1 MTAAAPGMCPRS
13 SLSLSLSPAWLHCT
27 RALRPPLPSPLLF
40 LFLLRP
46 LLGNITKF
54 IVVLLANARPWR
66 QAIADSHP
74 SHSRLPADTAVA
86 EDSTAPDSKLAA
98 EPPHAVR
105 FASVNQEIE
114 PDNSAQSQPEPLGA
128 PTAAN
133 NLDPNAKDE
142 LRSLSISL
150 QDTRLQESR
159 LRHFAFEPV
168 SLPASRVNSRDNTI
182 SSTTSPSGSP
192 QVSVMQS
199 PPLTPAATHSRESK
213 TTTESKPTKID
224 PSLVTPEIS
233 DSSVHAGK
241 QPPPPSTRPSS
252 TEIAAKQSTG
262 HSDSSQSAKDQ
273 EKQGKPRFY
282 LGPSAD
288 GNSQD
293 ESPPMTPRHEHGW
306 ATPPGGASGTITPI
320 GEPNDPYARNKR
332 PMPNR
337 NLSQLDQRF
346 IFSGLDSKRRAHNS
360 SGSYSSLNGPA
371 ASGTSDGRN
380 SLNDK
385 RPSFFSGN
393 KKDAHGHR
401 HNDSLDGKSHGSMSE
416 LKRFF
421 RMGHKHKRGESP
433 SGVSKKSTKSSA
445 NGKGSSH
452 QIAPTSVP
460 FADDHGLQSKYGKL
474 GRVLGS
480 GAGGSVRLLKRSS
493 DGVTFA
499 VKQFRDRHSW
509 ETEKEYSKK
518 VTAEFCIGSTLH
530 HGNIIE
536 TLDIIQ
542 EGGHWYEVMEYAPF
556 DLFAI
561 VMTGKMSKEEIAC
574 SFKQILSGV
583 SYLHAM
589 GLAHRDLKLDNV
601 VVNEHG
607 IMKLIDFGSAV
618 VFRYPFENDT
628 VLASGIV
635 GSDPYLAPE
644 VYDEKKYDPRPT
656 DIWSLA
662 IIFCCMT
669 LRRFPW
675 KQPRVT
681 DNSYKLFVSAPTPG
695 TPVPDSHPRRADQ
708 RAKSTA
714 DLPAMAGETKP
725 ADAGHQHNH
734 HRQDSQGYPF
744 PRSEPVT
751 RDESSPYQSSK
762 PSPAQ
767 TSQPQEQSPRPQA
780 SSQPTGE
787 APEKPKSRET
797 TSKEAPPLPQGT
809 TATTTGQRQEVIKGP
824 WRLLRILPRES
835 RYIIGRMLKVNP
847 KERAT
852 LDEVMADDWIKSIM
866 LCHQDDSGSA
876 IKAKNHTHILEPP
889 SSSAPVASKGK

>member
-1 MTAAAPGMCPRS
+1 MEASPEPAASVPRREKMPATSGSTGLESQPGQQTTNFE
-13 SLSLSLSPAWLHCT
+13 A
-27 RALRPPLPSPLLF
+27 
-40 LFLLRP
+40 
-46 LLGNITKF
+46 G
-54 IVVLLANARPWR
+54 
-66 QAIADSHP
+66 Q
-74 SHSRLPADTAVA
+74 
-86 EDSTAPDSKLAA
+86 
-98 EPPHAVR
+98 PHAVR

-114 PDNSAQSQPEPLGA
+114 PEQSLQSPASEQDQQNGPIA
-128 PTAAN
+128 S
-133 NLDPNAKDE
+133 NLDENAKDE
-142 LRSLSISL
+142 LRSLAISL

-159 LRHFAFEPV
+159 LRNFAFEPV
-168 SLPASRVNSRDNTI
+168 SLPASRVNSRDTASATASNTN
-182 SSTTSPSGSP
+182 SPHITP
-192 QVSVMQS
+192 PVTLMQS
-199 PPLTPAATHSRESK
+199 PPLTPAATHSRDSK
-213 TTTESKPTKID
+213 SSDNATTGSQASSQAKKHE
-224 PSLVTPEIS
+224 PSAIT
-233 DSSVHAGK
+233 
-241 QPPPPSTRPSS
+241 PPSSEPASNTGNPPASTGPTSAPTTRPSS
-252 TEIAAKQSTG
+252 TESTAG
-262 HSDSSQSAKDQ
+262 RTTHSESSTSVAPQDHHRAQFFFGSVDGSSQ
-273 EKQGKPRFY
+273 
-282 LGPSAD
+282 D
-288 GNSQD
+288 G
-293 ESPPMTPRHEHGW
+293 SPPMTPRHEYGW
-306 ATPPGGASGTITPI
+306 STPPGGASGTITPI

-332 PMPNR
+332 PLPNR

-346 IFSGLDSKRRAHNS
+346 IFSGIDSKRRSHTSSNS
-360 SGSYSSLNGPA
+360 HSTTGGQSYGNSDLKSGDKRSSLFG
-371 ASGTSDGRN
+371 
-380 SLNDK
+380 
-385 RPSFFSGN
+385 GN
-393 KKDAHGHR
+393 KSGHR
-401 HNDSLDGKSHGSMSE
+401 HNDSLEGKSHGSMVE

-421 RMGHKHKRGESP
+421 RMGHKTKRTESP
-433 SGVSKKSTKSSA
+433 SSSVSKKSSKSSYDK
-445 NGKGSSH
+445 NSSH
-452 QIAPTSVP
+452 QIAPTGVP
-460 FADDHGLQSKYGKL
+460 FADDHGLQSRYGKL

-499 VKQFRDRHSW
+499 VKQFRDRHTW
-509 ETEKEYSKK
+509 ETEREYSKK

-574 SFKQILSGV
+574 SFKQIVSGV

-618 VFRYPFENDT
+618 VFRYPFENDI

-662 IIFCCMT
+662 IIFCCMS

-681 DNSYKLFVSAPTPG
+681 DNSYKLFVSPPTPG
-695 TPVPDSHPRRADQ
+695 TPVPDSHPRRSEQ
-708 RAKSTA
+708 RPKSTA
-714 DLPAMAGETKP
+714 DLPSMAVEAKPETS
-725 ADAGHQHNH
+725 DSDHHRHHHRHGSSHQHL
-734 HRQDSQGYPF
+734 PK
-744 PRSEPVT
+744 SEPVT
-751 RDESSPYQSSK
+751 RDEPPQSDPSN
-762 PSPAQ
+762 PSPIV
-767 TSQPQEQSPRPQA
+767 TTQPQPPQEAAQSTPQSPTEPV
-780 SSQPTGE
+780 
-787 APEKPKSRET
+787 EKPKARET
-797 TSKEAPPLPQGT
+797 TSKEAPPLPGGSS
-809 TATTTGQRQEVIKGP
+809 TGQRQEVIKGP

-852 LDEVMADDWIKSIM
+852 LEEVLTDDWIQSIQM
-866 LCHQDDSGSA
+866 CRQDDLGA
-876 IKAKNHTHILEPP
+876 VIKAKNHTHVLEPP

>member
-1 MTAAAPGMCPRS
+1 MPATSATNTGFPACPEEPTASQSQQQQQQPPSA
-13 SLSLSLSPAWLHCT
+13 H
-27 RALRPPLPSPLLF
+27 RPSEQQPNLEA
-40 LFLLRP
+40 
-46 LLGNITKF
+46 G
-54 IVVLLANARPWR
+54 
-66 QAIADSHP
+66 Q
-74 SHSRLPADTAVA
+74 
-86 EDSTAPDSKLAA
+86 
-98 EPPHAVR
+98 PHAVR

-114 PDNSAQSQPEPLGA
+114 PEQSLQSPAPEQNQQNGPI
-128 PTAAN
+128 AAN
-133 NLDPNAKDE
+133 LDADAKDE
-142 LRSLSISL
+142 LRSLAISL

-159 LRHFAFEPV
+159 LRNFAFEPV
-168 SLPASRVNSRDNTI
+168 SLPVSRVNSRDTASAVASYDNTV
-182 SSTTSPSGSP
+182 SGSNSP
-192 QVSVMQS
+192 RITPPVSLMQS
-199 PPLTPAATHSRESK
+199 PPLTPAATHSRD
-213 TTTESKPTKID
+213 SKPSENTAQASNETRKHE
-224 PSLVTPEIS
+224 PSAITP
-233 DSSVHAGK
+233 SSSEPASHSAN
-241 QPPPPSTRPSS
+241 PPSTSAGPTSAPGTRPSS
-252 TEIAAKQSTG
+252 IE
-262 HSDSSQSAKDQ
+262 SSRTTNPESSSGTTATPNHRAQ
-273 EKQGKPRFY
+273 FF
-282 LGPSAD
+282 LGSSSVD
-288 GNSQD
+288 GSSQD
-293 ESPPMTPRHEHGW
+293 ESPPMTPRHEYGW
-306 ATPPGGASGTITPI
+306 STPPGGASGTITPI

-332 PMPNR
+332 PIPNR

-346 IFSGLDSKRRAHNS
+346 IFSGIDSKRRSHNS
-360 SGSYSSLNGPA
+360 NNSQSTAGGYGSGSNHDLKSS
-371 ASGTSDGRN
+371 S
-380 SLNDK
+380 DK
-385 RPSFFSGN
+385 RSLFGSS
-393 KKDAHGHR
+393 KKDHHGHR
-401 HNDSLDGKSHGSMSE
+401 HNESHGSMVE

-421 RMGHKHKRGESP
+421 RMGHKKRGESP
-433 SGVSKKSTKSSA
+433 SGISKKSALKSS
-445 NGKGSSH
+445 NEKSNTH
-452 QIAPTSVP
+452 QMAPTSVP

-480 GAGGSVRLLKRSS
+480 GAGGSVRLLKRST

-499 VKQFRDRHSW
+499 VKQFRDRHTW

-574 SFKQILSGV
+574 SFKQIVSGV

-618 VFRYPFENDT
+618 VFRYPFENDI

-681 DNSYKLFVSAPTPG
+681 DNSYKLFVSPPTPG
-695 TPVPDSHPRRADQ
+695 TPVPDSHPRRSEQ
-708 RAKSTA
+708 RPKSTA
-714 DLPAMAGETKP
+714 DLPSMAIEAKP
-725 ADAGHQHNH
+725 GTSGSDSRRHH
-734 HRQDSQGYPF
+734 HRHGSNNPQLPK
-744 PRSEPVT
+744 SEPVT
-751 RDESSPYQSSK
+751 RDEPPKATSTETQQSQAQPESQTQPSQEAQSSTE
-762 PSPAQ
+762 PV
-767 TSQPQEQSPRPQA
+767 
-780 SSQPTGE
+780 
-787 APEKPKSRET
+787 EKPKSRET
-797 TSKEAPPLPQGT
+797 TSKEAPPLPAGS
-809 TATTTGQRQEVIKGP
+809 APTGQRQEVIKGP

-852 LDEVMADDWIKSIM
+852 LDEVLTDDWIQSIQ
-866 LCHQDDSGSA
+866 LCRQDDFGA
-876 IKAKNHTHILEPP
+876 VIKAKNHGHILEPP